1 MSTRRRPD
9 PCPPAPAG
17 PRDEDDDDGVDE
29 VPAAPGSVRLDRWL
43 VASRMFKT
51 RPLAQ
56 EACSA
61 GHVKVNG
68 NSAESAKG
76 VRVGDEVDA
85 LAPGGR
91 RVWRVLGLAVKRGP
105 AAVART
111 LYEDRTPAPP
121 PPTGPMALRERGAGR
136 PTKREGRDI
145 RRLKGW

>member
-1 MSTRRRPD
+1 MSTRRLPAPRPHPPD
-9 PCPPAPAG
+9 PSL
-17 PRDEDDDDGVDE
+17 DDDEGDDI
-29 VPAAPGSVRLDRWL
+29 PAAPGSVRLDRWL

-68 NSAESAKG
+68 HSAESAKG
-76 VRVGDEVDA
+76 LKVGDEVDA

-111 LYEDRTPAPP
+111 LYEDHTPPPP
-121 PPTGPMALRERGAGR
+121 PPTGPVALRERGAGR
-136 PTKREGRDI
+136 PTKRQGRDI

>member
-1 MSTRRRPD
+1 MSTRR
-9 PCPPAPAG
+9 PPAPRAT
-17 PRDEDDDDGVDE
+17 PADDLDEDEGDE
-29 VPAAPGSVRLDRWL
+29 VPATPGSVRLDRWL
-43 VASRMFKT
+43 VAARMFKT

-56 EACSA
+56 EACAA

-76 VRVGDEVDA
+76 LKVGDEVDA

-105 AAVART
+105 ATVARA
-111 LYEDRTPAPP
+111 LYEDHTPPPP